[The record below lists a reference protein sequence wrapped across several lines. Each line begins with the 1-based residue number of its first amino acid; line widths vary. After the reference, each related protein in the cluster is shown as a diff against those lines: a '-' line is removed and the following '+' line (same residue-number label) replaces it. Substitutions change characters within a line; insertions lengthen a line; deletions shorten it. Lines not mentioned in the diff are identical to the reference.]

1 MRKRVF
7 ALVLAICLAM
17 GSAPET
23 AFAKTADTSHSEN
36 ESGILP
42 EEQQEEEAVIQ
53 KETKKSRE
61 KDMETD
67 PINQQKEEKEQK
79 SEKEGQQ
86 QKAPEGEAPIEDSEK
101 VQEEDGRQNGN
112 TGEKINSIAG
122 YKDVP
127 LELPVL
133 EEEGITAYKAS
144 AVPARYDGR
153 TGISAVRDQN
163 PYSTCWSFAA
173 LASGEA
179 SLIRQGLDTSLDLSE
194 FQMSYFFYNHVDDPL
209 KNTAGD
215 KTIGMRYGIDV
226 TGEASGGNEK
236 AYLDIGGNNFF
247 STWAMAAWKAGG
259 AENKSP
265 YTSIGAANGRLADSL
280 AYEDLAHL
288 QNAYWLPFYT
298 RNEYQQQNLN
308 RVKKMIME
316 YGAVASSYYHLDSYY
331 NKTYHTYYSDLAGTN
346 HAISIVGWDDNFS
359 RERFQTGYRPEN
371 DGAWLVRNSWGTGWG
386 DSGYFWMSYE
396 EKSMSNSAFVFLFED
411 ADNYDYN
418 YQYDGSCG
426 YKWLASGSSE
436 ISVANRFEVYGD
448 KVQVLRA
455 VSIGMYSSNTDYSLQ
470 IYKDPET
477 GNPISGIPM
486 LSAPRMGTVSYTG
499 YHTIPLE
506 EPVVLEPGH
515 SFSVVFTLP
524 NGGSVFVDKTYRNS
538 DWIRFVSDTEENQSF
553 TIQNEKIV
561 DLATVT
567 EGGSCARIKAFSDD
581 YKGVYSTQT
590 TKADANNKKNG
601 KISYLLDEK
610 EYRSETIYAPA
621 KAELSAEVLNYT
633 GKNLKPVV
641 KAVYDTQ
648 GNKIAAS
655 HYTVSYSSSKN
666 PGSYRADITFQ
677 GDYYTGKLKKT
688 YKIVLGAV
696 SGFQNAAQSTSAI
709 KLSWKQQK
717 YAEGYA
723 LYASKAK
730 NGTYKRIAVIKKNKT
745 DSYTYTRLEP
755 AKNYYFKIR
764 AYQTIGGK
772 NYYSGYSSI
781 LSSGTKPGKVTG
793 LKAGFQSSSQIKLSW
808 KKVSGTSGYQVYRYS
823 VSKKKYEKVTEVSG
837 TSYTDKK
844 LRAGCKYRYKVRAYR
859 KNGNFT
865 AAGEFNGELSA
876 ITKPV
881 KVTGLEVSAQSSSQ
895 IKLSWKKVNGA
906 SGYQVYRYDKLKKK
920 YVKAADLDSSK
931 SFYTDKK
938 LKSATEF
945 QYKVRAYKRSGG
957 IILIGTS
964 SNVLTAATGPAKISQ
979 VRASSVGKNSLKLS
993 WKKVRG
999 ASGYQ
1004 VYRYNKSRKK
1014 YEKIAEITSASIVSC
1029 TDKSL
1034 KRNTQYQYKVRAY
1047 KKTGTTLLKG
1057 SFSELISIKTKQ

>member
-1 MRKRVF
+1 MRKRVY

-36 ESGILP
+36 ESGILL
-42 EEQQEEEAVIQ
+42 EEQQAEEAVIQ
-53 KETKKSRE
+53 KETKESRK

-67 PINQQKEEKEQK
+67 PNNRQKEEKEQK

-86 QKAPEGEAPIEDSEK
+86 QKAPKGEAPIEDSEK

-112 TGEKINSIAG
+112 TGEGINSIAG

-144 AVPARYDGR
+144 VVPARYDGR
-153 TGISAVRDQN
+153 TGIPAVRDQN

-247 STWAMAAWKAGG
+247 STWTMAAWKAGG

-426 YKWLASGSSE
+426 YKWLTSGSSE

-455 VSIGMYSSNTDYSLQ
+455 VSIGMYSADADYSIQ
-470 IYKDPET
+470 IYKDPEL
-477 GNPISGIPM
+477 GNPINGKPM
-486 LSAPRMGTVSYTG
+486 LSKPRTGTIPYTG
-499 YHTIPLE
+499 YHTILLE
-506 EPVVLEPGH
+506 EPVILEPGH

-524 NGGSVFVDKTYRNS
+524 KGGSVFVDRTYRNA
-538 DWIRFVSDTEENQSF
+538 DWIRFVSNTQENQSF
-553 TIQNEKIV
+553 IIENGTV
-561 DLATVT
+561 LDLAANN
-567 EGGSCARIKAFSDD
+567 GGECARIKAFTDEYNGIYATSI
-581 YKGVYSTQT
+581 
-590 TKADANNKKNG
+590 TKADSSSKTDG
-601 KISYLLDEK
+601 KISYLLDGK
-610 EYRSETIYAPA
+610 EYRSDIIYAPA
-621 KAELSAEVLNYT
+621 KAELSSEVLDYT
-633 GKNLKPVV
+633 GKTLKPVV

-648 GNKIAAS
+648 GKRIAAS
-655 HYTVSYSSSKN
+655 NYTVTYGSSQN
-666 PGSYRADITFQ
+666 PGSYRAVIAFK
-677 GDYYTGKLKKT
+677 GDYYSGKLTKT
-688 YKIVLGAV
+688 YKIVVGAV
-696 SGFQNAAQSTSAI
+696 KGVQNKAQSTVSI
-709 KLSWKQQK
+709 RVLWKQQK
-717 YAEGYA
+717 YATGYY
-723 LYASKAK
+723 LYAAEAK
-730 NGTYKRIAVIKKNKT
+730 TGTYKRIAVIKKNT
-745 DSYTYTRLEP
+745 INYYSYGKLKSG
-755 AKNYYFKIR
+755 KNYYFKIR
-764 AYQTIGGK
+764 AYKTINGK
-772 NYYSGYSSI
+772 NYYSSYSSI
-781 LSSGTKPGKVTG
+781 LGSTTKPGKVTG
-793 LKAGFQSSSQIKLSW
+793 LKVSTQGSSQI
-808 KKVSGTSGYQVYRYS
+808 
-823 VSKKKYEKVTEVSG
+823 
-837 TSYTDKK
+837 
-844 LRAGCKYRYKVRAYR
+844 
-859 KNGNFT
+859 
-865 AAGEFNGELSA
+865 
-876 ITKPV
+876 
-881 KVTGLEVSAQSSSQ
+881 
-895 IKLSWKKVNGA
+895 
-906 SGYQVYRYDKLKKK
+906 
-920 YVKAADLDSSK
+920 
-931 SFYTDKK
+931 
-938 LKSATEF
+938 
-945 QYKVRAYKRSGG
+945 
-957 IILIGTS
+957 
-964 SNVLTAATGPAKISQ
+964 
-979 VRASSVGKNSLKLS
+979 KLS

-1004 VYRYNKSRKK
+1004 IYRYNNSQKKYEIVAAVTNTSFTDKKLKAGCRYRYKVRAYRKNGSLTAAGIFTGELSGVTKPGKVTGLKVSTQSSSQIKLNWKKVRGASGYQIYRYNKSKKK
-1014 YEKIAEITSASIVSC
+1014 YEKIAEIRSGSAISYR
-1029 TDKSL
+1029 DKFL
-1034 KRNTQYQYKVRAY
+1034 KKNTKYMYKIRAY
-1047 KKTGTTLLKG
+1047 KKTGNTLLKG
-1057 SFSELISIKTKQ
+1057 SISEVISVKTKK